1 MEERWY
7 YIFDI
12 GYYDEFENFEER
24 KERGLICARCKSDV
38 ASILETWYGGDGDDG
53 NIYSMEIYDVNMDT
67 NEILFERNFP
77 GLIDLVENPIE

>member
-53 NIYSMEIYDVNMDT
+53 NIYSMEIHDVNMDT

>member
-12 GYYDEFENFEER
+12 GYYDECEHFRKR
-24 KERGLICARCKSDV
+24 KERGLICARSKSD
-38 ASILETWYGGDGDDG
+38 AANILETWYGGDG
-53 NIYSMEIYDVNMDT
+53 NTYSIEIHDVNMDT

-77 GLIDLVENPIE
+77 GIIDMMENPIE